1 MNDNKFPITFDYMD
15 EEKKVYST
23 LTEEELTQIR
33 TSKKLTKANIESLA
47 KDIKL
52 WARMNRDV
60 GSDYSLLYNGKH
72 EYNEYKCVQKPCGK
86 YEWKTIHRVEEN
98 QDPHKWSEWFS
109 ENFILGFTVD
119 GKMYR
124 MLNYGDH
131 HLAKAKLEVL
141 LKMYNLYLECCEP
154 CYWEVAPLEDMEV
167 EYTVWKKE
175 KILWLY
181 NDHDANQYM
190 IPEIGNIMNIWY
202 QLSAEVGDKG
212 SCVIGEY
219 MEFRYKGIKY
229 RMAAQSPWQGSYSWE
244 VNVEKIKSMLREIGC
259 EDIHMNYGRLD

>member
-1 MNDNKFPITFDYMD
+1 MSDNEFPITFDYMG

-23 LTEEELTQIR
+23 LTAKELKEIR

-52 WARMNRDV
+52 WARKNRDV
-60 GSDYSLLYNGKH
+60 GSDFSLLYNGKH
-72 EYNEYKCVQKPCGK
+72 EYNEYKRVQKPCGK
-86 YEWKTIHRVEEN
+86 YEWKTIHRVDKN

-141 LKMYNLYLECCEP
+141 LNMYNLYLKCCEF
-154 CYWEVAPLEDMEV
+154 CYWEVAPLEDMEI

-175 KILWLY
+175 KI
-181 NDHDANQYM
+181 
-190 IPEIGNIMNIWY
+190 
-202 QLSAEVGDKG
+202 VK
-212 SCVIGEY
+212 
-219 MEFRYKGIKY
+219 
-229 RMAAQSPWQGSYSWE
+229 
-244 VNVEKIKSMLREIGC
+244 NVERYWL
-259 EDIHMNYGRLD
+259 